1 MNEIIRIAIDGPSGA
16 GKSTMAKLLAKELQ
30 IDYIDTGAMYRALAL
45 KLFRTGTDY
54 NDAEALAALLADTD
68 VDYAAGKVYLDGED
82 VSGLIRTGEV
92 SEMASA
98 SSAIPAVREKLV
110 SLQQGMAKRK
120 SLVMDGRDI
129 GTVVIPDADV
139 KFYLTASA
147 RERALRRCK
156 EYEEKGMTVDLE
168 KVEED
173 MRIRDYRD
181 SHREIGPLKKADDAV
196 EIDSTGMTIGEVIAL
211 MKGNINWG
219 K

>member
-181 SHREIGPLKKADDAV
+181 SHREIGPLKKADDAI